1 MIGIFGGTFDPVHL
15 GHLRP
20 ALELAEVLELERLHI
35 MPAGNPPH
43 RRPPR
48 ATTEQR
54 LEMLRRGVAG
64 QSGFILDEREIRRD
78 GPSYMVET
86 LAELRAEV
94 GESTPLA
101 LLLGMD
107 AFLGLVN
114 WHQWERIAELAHVVV
129 SHRPGWSPHGL
140 EDQGGALADFT
151 AARRVLETQAL
162 HRLPAG
168 HLFLQPVSQLD
179 ISSSRIR
186 ELLATGHSPRYL
198 LPESVHD
205 YIQDNR
211 LYMEN

>member
-35 MPAGNPPH
+35 LPAGHPPH
-43 RRPPR
+43 RRAPH

-54 LEMLRRGVAG
+54 LAMLRRAVAG
-64 QSGFILDEREIRRD
+64 QPGFELDEREIRRS
-78 GPSYMVET
+78 GPSYMVDT
-86 LAELRAEV
+86 LAEVRAEI
-94 GESTPLA
+94 GETTPLA

-107 AFLGLVN
+107 AFLGLAS
-114 WHQWERIAELAHVVV
+114 WHQWERLSELAHLVV
-129 SHRPGWSPHGL
+129 SHRPGWSPQGL
-140 EDQGGALADFT
+140 EDQGGPLAAFT
-151 AARRVLETQAL
+151 ASRRVTDTGEL
-162 HRLPAG
+162 HRAPAG
-168 HLFLQPVSQLD
+168 RLYLQPVSQLD

-186 ELLATGHSPRYL
+186 ELLAAGRSPRYL

-211 LYMEN
+211 LYREN

>member
-20 ALELAEVLELERLHI
+20 ALELAEALALERLHI
-35 MPAGNPPH
+35 MPAGHPPH
-43 RRPPR
+43 RRVPR

-54 LEMLRRGVAG
+54 LAMLRRGVAG
-64 QSGFILDEREIRRD
+64 QPGFMLDEREIRRS

-107 AFLGLVN
+107 AFLGLAS
-114 WHQWERIAELAHVVV
+114 WHQWERIPELAHLVV

-140 EDQGGALADFT
+140 EDQGGPLAEFT
-151 AARRVLETQAL
+151 AARRVMEATAL
-162 HRLPAG
+162 HRAPAG

-186 ELLATGHSPRYL
+186 ELLATGRSPRYL

-211 LYMEN
+211 LYREN

>member
-35 MPAGNPPH
+35 MPAGHPPH
-43 RRPPR
+43 RRAPV
-48 ATTEQR
+48 ATSEQR
-54 LEMLRRGVAG
+54 LEMLRRGVAD
-64 QSGFILDEREIRRD
+64 QPGFTLDEREIRRD

-94 GESTPLA
+94 GETTPLA

-107 AFLGLVN
+107 AFLGLVS

-140 EDQGGALADFT
+140 EDQGGPLADFT
-151 AARRVLETQAL
+151 AERRATDPAEL
-162 HRLPAG
+162 HRAPAG
-168 HLFLQPVSQLD
+168 RLFLQPVSQLD

-186 ELLATGHSPRYL
+186 ELLATGRSPRYL